1 MIVIDVRKLKDT
13 VYDVASALV
22 HEIAFHRY
30 SPGFLNR
37 LVCGGAST
45 TRPDVGSPS
54 MHATS
59 RDR

>member
-22 HEIAFHRY
+22 
-30 SPGFLNR
+30 
-37 LVCGGAST
+37 
-45 TRPDVGSPS
+45 DVGSPS

>member
-45 TRPDVGSPS
+45 TRPE
-54 MHATS
+54 
-59 RDR
+59 